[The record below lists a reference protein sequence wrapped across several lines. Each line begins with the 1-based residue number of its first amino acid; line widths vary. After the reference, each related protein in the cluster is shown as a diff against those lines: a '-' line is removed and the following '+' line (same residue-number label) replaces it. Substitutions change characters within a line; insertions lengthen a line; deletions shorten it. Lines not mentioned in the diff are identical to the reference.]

1 MSTDTIA
8 YVLASLRRAADNA
21 FPWSLTPT
29 EAGAL
34 VAEVERLRALAEARN
49 DMYVAV
55 MDTAYALAEEDELEQ
70 GWRPP
75 RGKDELVDRALDVRE
90 ERDRLRSQR
99 ILDNEDLARA
109 YDFARD
115 KATALERQRVV
126 AFLRTEASDGA
137 LVAESALFDVADDIE
152 NGEHIIAPE
161 KP

>member
-1 MSTDTIA
+1 MSTDTIT

-21 FPWSLTPT
+21 FPWSLTPH

-55 MDTAYALAEEDELEQ
+55 MDTAYALAEEDELEH

-126 AFLRTEASDGA
+126 ALLRTLDDRWGTGGSPCSTA
-137 LVAESALFDVADDIE
+137 ADLIE
-152 NGEHIIAPE
+152 NGDHVPALE

>member
-1 MSTDTIA
+1 MTDPLT

-55 MDTAYALAEEDELEQ
+55 MDTAYALAEEDELEH

-115 KATALERQRVV
+115 KATVLERQRVV

-137 LVAESALFDVADDIE
+137 LVAESALLDVADDIE

>member
-1 MSTDTIA
+1 
-8 YVLASLRRAADNA
+8 
-21 FPWSLTPT
+21 
-29 EAGAL
+29 
-34 VAEVERLRALAEARN
+34 
-49 DMYVAV
+49 MYVAV
-55 MDTAYALAEEDELEQ
+55 MDTAYALAEEDELEH

-126 AFLRTEASDGA
+126 ALLRTLDDRWGTGGSPCSTA
-137 LVAESALFDVADDIE
+137 ADLIE
-152 NGEHIIAPE
+152 NGDHVPAPE

>member
-1 MSTDTIA
+1 VSTDTVT
-8 YVLASLRRAADNA
+8 YVLASLRRASDNA
-21 FPWSLTPT
+21 FPWSLTPH

-49 DMYVAV
+49 DMYLAV
-55 MDTAYALAEEDELEQ
+55 MDTAYALAEEDELEH

-115 KATALERQRVV
+115 KATALERQRAV
-126 AFLRTEASDGA
+126 AWLRSQVSQAVREEDLAYDRAATI
-137 LVAESALFDVADDIE
+137 IE
-152 NGEHIIAPE
+152 NGDHVPAPE